1 MASYRSTYNT
11 FLVVST
17 YICKGSIFFFFGI
30 DMAIVNISYIS
41 LLKTVKLVQVRKK
54 IKLKNKSRQVIK
66 FICVEVT

>member
-17 YICKGSIFFFFGI
+17 FVRVASFFFGI
-30 DMAIVNISYIS
+30 GMAIVNISYIS